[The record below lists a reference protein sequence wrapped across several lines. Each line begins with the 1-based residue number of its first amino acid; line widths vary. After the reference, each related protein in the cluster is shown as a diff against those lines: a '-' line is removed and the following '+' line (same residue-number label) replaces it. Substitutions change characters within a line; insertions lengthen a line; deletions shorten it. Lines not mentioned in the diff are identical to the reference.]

1 MSVQGSVLLRVVVGF
16 TCSIIYL
23 HGGNITSTH
32 FVTCPQKSLQLRW
45 IRHRFI
51 ASASVK
57 GDAISDARHL
67 YRPIF
72 PNALSPPPDA
82 AKQMRHGRVTEGS
95 IIATGRTPA
104 AVAAGKKSKWKAE
117 CKRQSRQQG
126 HMLWHHTAIRMDR
139 VGSPRRSISMSH

>member
-72 PNALSPPPDA
+72 PNALAPPDA
-82 AKQMRHGRVTEGS
+82 AKQKRHGRVMEGS